1 MWCCRSVMPA
11 DELAFLAESLA
22 ERNILLV
29 VDEVYHPLYFGAARA
44 TAVRLPNTVVIGDLS
59 KAFSLSGLRIG
70 WAIEPDAARRH
81 QLIDARGYFTIS
93 NSAVTEHLAALALR
107 HCTRLLKRLDAVARS
122 NLAALDDFMQAN
134 DEVISW
140 IRPVGGTT
148 AFPWLN
154 DGSDSRRFC
163 ESLAASGVLTAPGDC
178 FSSPNH
184 FRIGFCRQ
192 AEGFGDALAIASAV
206 LQRGQQH

>member
-1 MWCCRSVMPA
+1 MPA
-11 DELAFLAESLA
+11 DELAFLAEFLA

-134 DEVISW
+134 DEVITW

-154 DGSDSRRFC
+154 DGSDSHRLC
-163 ESLAASGVLTAPGDC
+163 ESLAASGVLTAPGDS

-184 FRIGFCRQ
+184 FRIGFARQ
-192 AEGFGDALAIASAV
+192 AEGFADALAITSAV
-206 LQRGQQH
+206 LRRGRWH